1 MKLNANL
8 LQLSPGVIGIFAVVS
23 TIAVPLAL
31 ATPESSGEDFLLQ
44 IVIGLAITT
53 ISIIALFPLLL
64 MKSIPTDYQVPA
76 WFFSLVLIGAGRG
89 YLLTSAAKLFDF
101 IDPAPLEIRIINS
114 IVTTVLWITISA
126 IFIELA
132 HKFKFEYQRQISG
145 LFLKEVAAEAEL
157 SKDFSLLTSRTE
169 QLQQTLED
177 LQAANHDNLTA
188 TSQYHHL
195 VEQVRNQVNEVLRP
209 LSHRLY
215 SSDALVAPRIR
226 LFWAIKIS
234 VTQLSF
240 SLPVVLILFMLTGFI
255 NGLAIF
261 GFVISLLRLA
271 LVTTVWLIIHLIWR
285 RSKQGN
291 QLFRN
296 FSYLFAVGL
305 LPIMISESINDLL
318 NFDYN
323 YSTALLLSPLLPT
336 LIVLISLINF
346 FQEERQEIIK
356 LLRNVYDQ
364 KAFSVDRIGS
374 NRKQLASYL
383 HNSLQS
389 ELVGISMQ
397 LDAASSAAD
406 EAAAKQAMERL
417 HSTLTRS
424 IQTGF
429 QQSLDSPADRLAQ
442 VANSWI
448 GIADLS
454 LELPEFDT
462 LDLADQANLVQLCEE
477 LISNSVRLGAATRI
491 ELIGSSDPISYKLT
505 LISNGNFNADSA
517 VGLGSRWIAEITDGE
532 WEIAATTH
540 GVRASA
546 ILKLRT

>member
-8 LQLSPGVIGIFAVVS
+8 LQLSPGVIGIFALVS

-44 IVIGLAITT
+44 IVIGSAITT

-177 LQAANHDNLTA
+177 LQAANYDNLTA

-346 FQEERQEIIK
+346 FQEKRQEIIK

-540 GVRASA
+540 GVRANA

>member
-1 MKLNANL
+1 VKLNANL

-454 LELPEFDT
+454 LELPEFNT

>member
-540 GVRASA
+540 GVRANA

>member
-1 MKLNANL
+1 VKLNANL
-8 LQLSPGVIGIFAVVS
+8 LQLSPGVIGIFALVS

-44 IVIGLAITT
+44 IVIGSAITT

-177 LQAANHDNLTA
+177 LQAANYDNLTA

-346 FQEERQEIIK
+346 FQEKRQEIIK

-540 GVRASA
+540 GVRANA

>member
-1 MKLNANL
+1 
-8 LQLSPGVIGIFAVVS
+8 
-23 TIAVPLAL
+23 
-31 ATPESSGEDFLLQ
+31 
-44 IVIGLAITT
+44 
-53 ISIIALFPLLL
+53 
-64 MKSIPTDYQVPA
+64 
-76 WFFSLVLIGAGRG
+76 
-89 YLLTSAAKLFDF
+89 
-101 IDPAPLEIRIINS
+101 
-114 IVTTVLWITISA
+114 
-126 IFIELA
+126 
-132 HKFKFEYQRQISG
+132 
-145 LFLKEVAAEAEL
+145 
-157 SKDFSLLTSRTE
+157 
-169 QLQQTLED
+169 
-177 LQAANHDNLTA
+177 
-188 TSQYHHL
+188 
-195 VEQVRNQVNEVLRP
+195 
-209 LSHRLY
+209 
-215 SSDALVAPRIR
+215 
-226 LFWAIKIS
+226 
-234 VTQLSF
+234 
-240 SLPVVLILFMLTGFI
+240 
-255 NGLAIF
+255 
-261 GFVISLLRLA
+261 
-271 LVTTVWLIIHLIWR
+271 
-285 RSKQGN
+285 
-291 QLFRN
+291 
-296 FSYLFAVGL
+296 
-305 LPIMISESINDLL
+305 MISESINDLL

-540 GVRASA
+540 GVRANA

>member
-1 MKLNANL
+1 VKLNANL

>member
-454 LELPEFDT
+454 LELPEFNT

>member
-53 ISIIALFPLLL
+53 ISIIALLPLLL
-64 MKSIPTDYQVPA
+64 MKSIPTDYQMPA
-76 WFFSLVLIGAGRG
+76 WFFSLVLIGAARG

-132 HKFKFEYQRQISG
+132 HKFKFEYQRQITG

-209 LSHRLY
+209 LSHQLY
-215 SSDALVAPRIR
+215 SSDALIAPRIR

-240 SLPVVLILFMLTGFI
+240 SLPAVLILLLLTGFI

-261 GFVISLLRLA
+261 GFAISLLRLA

-305 LPIMISESINDLL
+305 LPIMISEAINDLL
-318 NFDYN
+318 NYDYN

-356 LLRNVYDQ
+356 LLRNVHGQ
-364 KAFSVDRIGS
+364 RAFSVDRIGS

-448 GIADLS
+448 GIAELS

-462 LDLADQANLVQLCEE
+462 LDLTDQANLVQLCEE

-505 LISNGNFNADSA
+505 LISNGNFNSDSA
-517 VGLGSRWIAEITDGE
+517 VGLGSRWITEITDGE
-532 WEIAATTH
+532 WEIAATTN
-540 GVRASA
+540 GVRANA

>member
-296 FSYLFAVGL
+296 FSYLFAVGV

-540 GVRASA
+540 GVRANA

>member
-1 MKLNANL
+1 VKLNANL

-540 GVRASA
+540 GVRANA

>member
-296 FSYLFAVGL
+296 FSYLFAVGV

-505 LISNGNFNADSA
+505 LISNGNFNADTA

-540 GVRASA
+540 GVRANA